1 METRRMAIACYS
13 SCCCPWAADVLSPGL
28 KLEMS
33 ANFEKPKL
41 FDLFVFHSFPTFFG
55 SRRVPSIL
63 VAHMCTAPAKAS
75 QRQLLSDAK
84 SEPITKALLHFARGW
99 HITAK
104 LLHLFW
110 ESWQRRHQ
118 YWADKTWKDCRHTG
132 GDRHGNGGQWLCPTR
147 ICFD

>member
-1 METRRMAIACYS
+1 MAIACYS

-55 SRRVPSIL
+55 SRRGPSIL

-75 QRQLLSDAK
+75 QRQSTPVA
-84 SEPITKALLHFARGW
+84 E
-99 HITAK
+99 
-104 LLHLFW
+104 
-110 ESWQRRHQ
+110 
-118 YWADKTWKDCRHTG
+118 
-132 GDRHGNGGQWLCPTR
+132 
-147 ICFD
+147 